1 MDHTPCKA
9 VTARPGMIGAK
20 HFFLNVHVQRLN
32 DCDQTLRLNMTTQFL
47 LAAILIRNR
56 QNPCE
61 LSFSAGRLN
70 SQLSPSFTQ
79 QNSAEFSSES
89 RIHASIYEWVN
100 CVGEVEEKHTEELY
114 VSRHLANET
123 KSP

>member
-1 MDHTPCKA
+1 MQSKQRILGVKHNFLRILSPCK
-9 VTARPGMIGAK
+9 
-20 HFFLNVHVQRLN
+20 
-32 DCDQTLRLNMTTQFL
+32 
-47 LAAILIRNR
+47 
-56 QNPCE
+56 
-61 LSFSAGRLN
+61 LSFSADRLN

-79 QNSAEFSSES
+79 QNFAEVSSES